1 MALRRVN
8 SAAARAAALV
18 LLGCLLAAC
27 NNTAKPVFLSTDITG
42 ANFGADFKLADHSG
56 AIRTLADFKGKAVV
70 IFFGY
75 TNCPDACPTTMA
87 NIAAAMRRLGDD
99 AKRVQVLFVTIDPEH
114 DTPELIKQYVS
125 SFDPTFLGL
134 SGDIETTKKTA
145 GEFKTFYQKRI
156 AAMPEHHSVD
166 HSTGTYIYDPN
177 GRLRLYVTNEKGADV
192 FAHDLAELLRSG

>member
-1 MALRRVN
+1 MALPRVN
-8 SAAARAAALV
+8 SAAVWTAALV
-18 LLGCLLAAC
+18 MLCCLLAAC

-99 AKRVQVLFVTIDPEH
+99 AKRVQVLFVTVDPEH
-114 DTPELIKQYVS
+114 DTPELLKQYVS

-134 SGDIETTKKTA
+134 SGGIETTKKTA
-145 GEFKTFYQKRI
+145 
-156 AAMPEHHSVD
+156 
-166 HSTGTYIYDPN
+166 
-177 GRLRLYVTNEKGADV
+177 
-192 FAHDLAELLRSG
+192 

>member
-1 MALRRVN
+1 MALHRVK
-8 SAAARAAALV
+8 SAAVATVALFLLSV
-18 LLGCLLAAC
+18 LISAC
-27 NNTAKPVFLSTDITG
+27 NDTAKPVFLSTDITG

-87 NIAAAMRRLGDD
+87 NIVAALRRLGDD

-114 DTPELIKQYVS
+114 DTPEVLKQYVL

-134 SGDIETTKKTA
+134 LGDIETTKKTA
-145 GEFKTFYQKRI
+145 GEFKTFYQKQM
-156 AAMPEHHSVD
+156 AATPEHHSVD
-166 HSTGTYIYDPN
+166 HSTGTYIYDPK
-177 GRLRLYVTNEKGADV
+177 GRLRLYVTNEKGVDV

>member
-1 MALRRVN
+1 MALPRVN
-8 SAAARAAALV
+8 SVAVWTAALV
-18 LLGCLLAAC
+18 MLCCLLAAC

-87 NIAAAMRRLGDD
+87 NIAAAMRRLGDN

-114 DTPELIKQYVS
+114 DTPELLRQYVS
-125 SFDPTFLGL
+125 SFDPMFLGL

-145 GEFKTFYQKRI
+145 GEFKTFYQKQM
-156 AAMPEHHSVD
+156 AAMPEHRSVD
-166 HSTGTYIYDPN
+166 HSTGTYIYDPK